1 MNLIGFFEVSEGFN
15 KKQHLNH
22 NINRLTMEN
31 RDRESRIDRI
41 MTSVDGLQKATAP
54 DFFYTRLAG
63 RMQRELDEKHKPFF
77 VLRPVFA
84 TAALS
89 ILLVV
94 NIIFLT
100 QRNTQPAKDTTV
112 RSDKPATIESFA
124 KAYDM
129 DASSLY
135 E

>member
-1 MNLIGFFEVSEGFN
+1 
-15 KKQHLNH
+15 
-22 NINRLTMEN
+22 MEN
-31 RDRESRIDRI
+31 RDKESRIDRI
-41 MTSVDGLQKATAP
+41 MASADGLQKATAP
-54 DFFYTRLAG
+54 DFFYTRLTG

-84 TAALS
+84 MAALS
-89 ILLVV
+89 VLLIV

-100 QRNTQPAKDTTV
+100 QWNSQPAKGTTTQPG
-112 RSDKPATIESFA
+112 KPATIESFA

>member
-1 MNLIGFFEVSEGFN
+1 
-15 KKQHLNH
+15 
-22 NINRLTMEN
+22 MEN
-31 RDRESRIDRI
+31 KDKENRIDRI
-41 MTSVDGLQKATAP
+41 MTSADGLQKAAAP
-54 DFFYTRLAG
+54 DFFYSRLTG
-63 RMQRELDEKHKPFF
+63 RMQRELDEKRRPFF
-77 VLRPVFA
+77 VLRPAFA

-89 ILLVV
+89 ILLIV

-100 QRNTQPAKDTTV
+100 QWNTRSTKDTSKDTTV
-112 RSDKPATIESFA
+112 QPGKPATIESFA

>member
-1 MNLIGFFEVSEGFN
+1 
-15 KKQHLNH
+15 
-22 NINRLTMEN
+22 MEN
-31 RDRESRIDRI
+31 RDKENRIDRV
-41 MTSVDGLQKATAP
+41 MTSADGLQKATAP
-54 DFFYTRLAG
+54 DFFYTRLSG
-63 RMQRELDEKHKPFF
+63 RMQRELDEKHRPFF
-77 VLRPVFA
+77 VLRPAFA

-89 ILLVV
+89 ILLIV

-100 QRNTQPAKDTTV
+100 QWNTQPANDTTV
-112 RSDKPATIESFA
+112 KSEKPATIESFA

>member
-1 MNLIGFFEVSEGFN
+1 
-15 KKQHLNH
+15 
-22 NINRLTMEN
+22 MEN
-31 RDRESRIDRI
+31 RDRESRINRI
-41 MTSVDGLQKATAP
+41 MSSADGLEKAAAP
-54 DFFYTRLAG
+54 DFFYTRLTG
-63 RMQRELDEKHKPFF
+63 RMQRELYEKRKPFF
-77 VLRPVFA
+77 VLRPAFA

-89 ILLVV
+89 VLLIV

-100 QRNTQPAKDTTV
+100 QWNTKPAKDTDTTTQPG
-112 RSDKPATIESFA
+112 KPATIESFA